1 VSNLP
6 ISSKYVSTPGKPVDE
21 RERETVVARVNAA
34 FEAGQLDDLDYRR
47 YLDLAFRAQT
57 LGELRPVVE
66 RLPAVASHA
75 TPGNIEPAVVEPGQ
89 LSEARQPGGRSMMM
103 LGGGLAAA
111 LVLLVILLVI
121 LL

>member
-6 ISSKYVSTPGKPVDE
+6 ISSKYVSTPDKPVDE
-21 RERETVVARVNAA
+21 RERESVVARVNAA
-34 FEAGQLDDLDYRR
+34 FEGGQLDDLDYRR
-47 YLDLAFRAQT
+47 FLDLAFRART

-66 RLPAVASHA
+66 RLPVAASYD
-75 TPGNIEPAVVEPGQ
+75 TPGNIEPAVLQPGE
-89 LSEARQPGGRSMMM
+89 LSQARQPGGRSM
-103 LGGGLAAA
+103 LLVGGGVVAA